1 MKLKFVLSLALLFG
15 FINLQGQNLE
25 TDSLYKYKFRS
36 LKHLIKDA
44 ERIKIRNPKK
54 NTKWEYDHYH
64 VNLTDSTF
72 KFSKTKSGIIME
84 FTTIEEWRED
94 STGDCIRLIS
104 AVGKCENKIWVN
116 YIPTDLG
123 VWVIVYYEGD
133 KSKYYSA
140 NMFFPH
146 QF

>member
-1 MKLKFVLSLALLFG
+1 MKLKFVLSLVLFFG

-44 ERIKIRNPKK
+44 EGIKIRNPKK
-54 NTKWEYDHYH
+54 NTRWEYDHYH

-72 KFSKTKSGIIME
+72 KFSKTKSGIVME

-104 AVGKCENKIWVN
+104 AVDKCENKIWVN

-140 NMFFPH
+140 NMFFAY